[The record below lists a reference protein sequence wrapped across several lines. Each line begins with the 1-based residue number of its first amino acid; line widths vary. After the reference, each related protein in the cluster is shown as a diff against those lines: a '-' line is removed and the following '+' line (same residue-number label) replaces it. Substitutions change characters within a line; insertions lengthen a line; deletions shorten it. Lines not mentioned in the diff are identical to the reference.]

1 MTSERR
7 RPPALR
13 VRDVVPAGIGIVLL
27 LGVAGCMGAYGGGPL
42 GGDDGGTPEPTSTT
56 EPVSPAPSPSFVVE
70 PPDEGTPEY
79 LGDFAEQLAESKKSG
94 AAPDAFTNR
103 KPLFSCG
110 EFVLGQGAT
119 TPQEGWDCLAEHLE
133 TGAELVV
140 VAPTVEGDPI
150 MTYYRVGPEIDGMEY
165 FSDPTFDTW
174 GADEWEHMLCAIE
187 TDPLGMVNCVRADA
201 A

>member
-1 MTSERR
+1 DVCSSDLFSPTTAVAGPSINAAARDPEPVQGWPTPRHQRGMGRTSGGRMTSERR

-42 GGDDGGTPEPTSTT
+42 GGDDGGTPEPTSTA

-110 EFVLGQGAT
+110 EFVLGQGA
-119 TPQEGWDCLAEHLE
+119 
-133 TGAELVV
+133 
-140 VAPTVEGDPI
+140 
-150 MTYYRVGPEIDGMEY
+150 
-165 FSDPTFDTW
+165 
-174 GADEWEHMLCAIE
+174 
-187 TDPLGMVNCVRADA
+187 
-201 A
+201 